1 MEGLETV
8 IHESAFVDLKRHQT
22 KQSRKVTQGR
32 ATEQSVTAWIT
43 ELHYQK
49 IPPQLLIFLPLRF
62 IQTFLLVHML
72 GIKTCHSVKF

>member
-32 ATEQSVTAWIT
+32 ATKQSVTAWIT

-49 IPPQLLIFLPLRF
+49 IPPQLLIFSSTKVYSNIF
-62 IQTFLLVHML
+62 VSTYA
-72 GIKTCHSVKF
+72 GN